1 MKRMGTYV
9 LVITLGSDLTT
20 EVGALGTLSFP
31 AGVYLYIGSA
41 LGGLDQRV
49 SRHIRHEKT
58 VKWHIDR
65 LTVAA
70 DSVIAYE
77 SYPDYVPECE
87 LASMAGDCGMVP
99 SVDGFGCSD
108 CSCRTHLFRVTD
120 GSLDLLIS
128 RARLE
133 PFRDRRNEIK

>member
-31 AGVYLYIGSA
+31 AGVYLYTGSA

-99 SVDGFGCSD
+99 FVDGFGCSD

>member
-9 LVITLGSDLTT
+9 LIITLGSDLTT

-31 AGVYLYIGSA
+31 AGVYLYTGSA

-99 SVDGFGCSD
+99 FVDGFGCSD

>member
-31 AGVYLYIGSA
+31 AGVYLYTGSA

-99 SVDGFGCSD
+99 SVDGFGCAD

>member
-31 AGVYLYIGSA
+31 AGVYLYTGSA

-77 SYPDYVPECE
+77 SYPDFIPECE

>member
-31 AGVYLYIGSA
+31 AGVYLYTGSA
-41 LGGLDQRV
+41 LGGLDQRI

>member
-31 AGVYLYIGSA
+31 AGVYLYTGSA

-108 CSCRTHLFRVTD
+108 CSCHTHLFRVTD

>member
-9 LVITLGSDLTT
+9 LIITLGSDLTT

-31 AGVYLYIGSA
+31 AGVYLYTGSA

-70 DSVIAYE
+70 DSVSAYE

>member
-31 AGVYLYIGSA
+31 AGVYLYTGSA

>member
-31 AGVYLYIGSA
+31 AGVYLYTGSA

-108 CSCRTHLFRVTD
+108 CFCHTHLFRVTD

>member
-31 AGVYLYIGSA
+31 AGVYLYTGSA

-77 SYPDYVPECE
+77 SYPDYVAECE

>member
-31 AGVYLYIGSA
+31 AGVYLYTGSA

-77 SYPDYVPECE
+77 SGPDYVPECE

>member
-31 AGVYLYIGSA
+31 AGTYLYAGSA

-77 SYPDYVPECE
+77 SCPDYVPECE

>member
-31 AGVYLYIGSA
+31 AGVYLYTGSA

-133 PFRDRRNEIK
+133 PFRDCRNEIK